1 MTNSIVEA
9 TGLTMRFRQPKW
21 IGSAAI
27 PGLDNVAPRVTD
39 YSHKIVTNGG
49 FWEAS
54 TSMPID
60 FDEGEDWAV
69 NGLGRHFEVF
79 NPSLTKVWAGFVNSL
94 TLTLGGFSVTIGP
107 MLEIVNYV
115 KADYKTITYNTN
127 PPVRGHPETTAWA
140 SDTDSVARYGRLEKI
155 VTLGEM
161 TKTEAEQNRD
171 TFIEENKDPQTSHS
185 IAGDTQE
192 SSLSL
197 DLVGYSQL
205 MEKYHPDTTARGYA
219 ADSLSDKAEYVLS
232 LEPRGNVFSDDASGI
247 TVNATQVKQAET
259 ASRSAMKIIKE
270 LTAYGTADKQRQTF
284 GVYADELFRLDVL
297 PTEPIYRFGIRDGS
311 RWLYEYSNP
320 QNRVDPWDILP
331 GKMVFIAD
339 WIIGK
344 QDPNET
350 KLFTSAVR
358 LRKDPRYMIIES
370 VDYTAPFTF
379 AISGLKKGR
388 PGELLGATG
397 LGGSS

>member
-1 MTNSIVEA
+1 MTNSIVES

-21 IGSAAI
+21 IGSSVI
-27 PGLDNVAPRVTD
+27 PGLDNVAPRVSD

-54 TSMPID
+54 ISMPID

-69 NGLGRHFEVF
+69 NGLGRHLEVLS
-79 NPSLTKVWAGFVNSL
+79 PPLDKVWAGFVNQI

-140 SDTDSVARYGRLEKI
+140 SDSDSVARYGRLEKI
-155 VTLGEM
+155 LSLGEM
-161 TKTEAEQNRD
+161 TQAEAEQNRN

-185 IAGDTQE
+185 MAGETQE

-205 MEKYHPDTTARGYA
+205 MEKYHPDTTANGYA
-219 ADSLSDKAEYVLS
+219 ADNLSDKAAFVVS
-232 LEPRGNVFSDDASGI
+232 LEPRGNVFSADTSAI
-247 TVNATQVKQAET
+247 TANTTQVKQAET
-259 ASRSAMKIIKE
+259 AKRSALKILKE
-270 LTAYGTADKQRQTF
+270 LTAYGATDNKRQTF
-284 GVYADELFRLDVL
+284 GIYADELFRLDVL
-297 PTEPIYRFGIRDGS
+297 PSEPEYRYNIRSGS
-311 RWLYEYSNP
+311 QFLYDHKVPE
-320 QNRVDPWDILP
+320 NRIDPWSILP

-339 WIIGK
+339 WIPGE
-344 QDPNET
+344 QEPT
-350 KLFTSAVR
+350 GTALFTSEKR
-358 LRKDPRYMIIES
+358 LRKDPRFMIIES
-370 VDYTAPFTF
+370 VEYTAPYTF

-388 PGELLGATG
+388 PGELLGASG